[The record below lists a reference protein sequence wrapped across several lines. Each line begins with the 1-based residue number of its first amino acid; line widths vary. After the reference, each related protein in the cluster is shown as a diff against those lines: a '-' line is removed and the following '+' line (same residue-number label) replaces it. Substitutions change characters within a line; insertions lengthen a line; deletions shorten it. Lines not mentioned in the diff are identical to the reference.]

1 MLKPLFIL
9 TVFFSTSV
17 LSQHSWLDKV
27 TADNKKDQ
35 MKLRWQASGG
45 EIDIQFAYN
54 KLNIMG
60 ITVLPQAQSS
70 KTSWDENHLVFPIN
84 STKTLELFVPYGS
97 IEKAT
102 GGSLQAHANFSLNYL
117 GKTLTIDTLNF
128 IPIEKNK
135 NDLDIVTFKI
145 TDQDNNH
152 LFTTDNVHI
161 QYSNDRKLLLLKNMD
176 IFATQELAQLL
187 NMPELVNQSIGQF
200 NTYSHL
206 SIPDEAELSLKGG
219 NCLTNPN
226 FQGGVGVD
234 VRLVTIGAIDWK
246 GNVSGSDEIVIAPSA
261 ELENVGTADVPWYLK
276 FTSNSPP
283 YNNDQHP
290 FLTWYVFREID
301 NRFEQI
307 GLSGV
312 KHAFFSTNINCS
324 CPGGNV
330 LGVGCGDVYSSGN
343 NNQANALGPRDE
355 ITAFEGL
362 WENCGSFFDP
372 MPCTGQQQNTA
383 GSTASGLN
391 RLSISP
397 SDIVPN
403 LYMQAWYLIRDDTN
417 IFNSMGYDQFNPALV
432 NTTWVMNRSNNFNS
446 GPAIHNYVPANSMS
460 TNQASKT
467 VATNEGHYTVA
478 VKVVDLGNDLYRYN
492 YAIENYDF
500 DPKFNQFTL
509 PLNDSPLI
517 TDMVFSDPDNN
528 NLNDWDFIFSNNQL
542 QVTGDSTNEQDWG
555 MLFSFSFT
563 APAPPKQGVF
573 TINIAE
579 PVLNNT
585 LSTTVLIPDL
595 SNFDVMYKSSFEE
608 TIFD

>member
-1 MLKPLFIL
+1 MIKPLFLFIVL
-9 TVFFSTSV
+9 FSTSA
-17 LSQHSWLDKV
+17 LSQNSWLDNV
-27 TADNKKDQ
+27 SADNKQEQ

-45 EIDIQFAYN
+45 EIDIQFAYH
-54 KLNIMG
+54 KLKLMG
-60 ITVLPQAQSS
+60 IEVLPQEEYPNIA
-70 KTSWDENHLVFPIN
+70 WDDSHLVFPIN
-84 STKTLELFVPYGS
+84 SLKSLELFAPYGS

-102 GGSLQAHANFSLNYL
+102 GGSIQAQVNFSLSHL
-117 GKTLTIDTLNF
+117 GKTLNIDTLNF
-128 IPIEKNK
+128 IPIKKNK
-135 NDLDIVTFKI
+135 DDLDIVVFKI

-161 QYSNDRKLLLLKNMD
+161 RYSNDRKLLLLENMD
-176 IFATQELAQLL
+176 IFATKKLSQLL
-187 NMPELVNQSIGQF
+187 NMPELINQGIGQF

-206 SIPDEAELSLKGG
+206 TIPDAAELSLKGG
-219 NCLTNPN
+219 NCLVNPN
-226 FQGGVGVD
+226 FNGGVGVD

-246 GNVSGSDEIVIAPSA
+246 GNVSGSNEIVIAPSA

-276 FTSNSPP
+276 FTADSPP

-307 GLSGV
+307 GVSGV

-343 NNQANALGPRDE
+343 NNSASALGPRDE
-355 ITAFEGL
+355 ISAFEGL

-372 MPCTGQQQNTA
+372 KPCTGQQQNNA

-397 SDIVPN
+397 TDIVPN

-432 NTTWVMNRSNNFNS
+432 NTTWVMNRSNNFTS
-446 GPAIHNYVPANSMS
+446 GPAIHNYVPANTISA
-460 TNQASKT
+460 NQASAT
-467 VATNEGHYTVA
+467 IATNEGHYTVA
-478 VKVVDLGNDLYRYN
+478 VKVIDLGNGLYRYN

-500 DPKFNQFTL
+500 DPRFNQFNI
-509 PLNDSPLI
+509 PVSDSSLI
-517 TDMVFSDPDNN
+517 TDMVFADPDDD
-528 NLNDWDFIFSNNQL
+528 NLNDWNFNFANNQL
-542 QVTGDSTNEQDWG
+542 QLTGDNTNEQDWG

-563 APAPPKQGVF
+563 APAPPKQGIF
-573 TINIAE
+573 TINVAE

-585 LSTTVLIPDL
+585 LSTTVLIPDFISL
-595 SNFDVMYKSSFEE
+595 DVLFKSSFE
-608 TIFD
+608 D